1 MVAVNVS
8 GIITLIAIIV
18 LNVASAIVVI
28 PVFIYYFYVFKGSRV
43 LTPSLKKLDLVFKGP
58 IIS

>member
-1 MVAVNVS
+1 MVSVNVS
-8 GIITLIAIIV
+8 GIITLIAIVV
-18 LNVASAIVVI
+18 LNVASALVVV
-28 PVFIYYFYVFKGSRV
+28 PVFIYYIYIFRAFRV